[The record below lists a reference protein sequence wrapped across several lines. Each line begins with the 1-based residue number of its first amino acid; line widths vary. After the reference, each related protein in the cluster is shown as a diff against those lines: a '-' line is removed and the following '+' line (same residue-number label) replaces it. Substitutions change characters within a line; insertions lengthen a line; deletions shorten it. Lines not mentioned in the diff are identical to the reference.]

1 MTTVRKQKIINKQRW
16 RRKNRVRKKLRGDAE
31 CPRLSVRRSNKHLYC
46 QLIDD
51 EAGKTIA
58 SASTRDKNLAGQIK
72 YGGNCEA
79 AKIIGSAIAERAK
92 AAGVTKCRFDRGA
105 YKFHGRVAE
114 LANAAREGGLQL

>member
-1 MTTVRKQKIINKQRW
+1 MKQQKQVNKRRW
-16 RRKNRVRKKLRGDAE
+16 RRTNRVRKKLRGDAE
-31 CPRLSVRRSNKHLYC
+31 TPRLSVRRSNKHLYC

-79 AKIIGSAIAERAK
+79 AKIVGQAIAERAK
-92 AAGVTKCRFDRGA
+92 AAGVTKARFDRA
-105 YKFHGRVAE
+105 CYKFHGRVAE
-114 LANAAREGGLQL
+114 LANAAREGGLQF